1 METTSVDPIQ
11 KLSPK
16 KILKIMKD
24 RQKSAKAVNR
34 VYTSDQYM
42 DGFTRK
48 MYRNKLAYY
57 QNGMRIKDKETIQRI
72 NSRSLTKP
80 TI

>member
-1 METTSVDPIQ
+1 
-11 KLSPK
+11 
-16 KILKIMKD
+16 MKD
-24 RQKSAKAVNR
+24 PEKSAKAVNL

-72 NSRSLTKP
+72 NQLAIPPAWKMFGFAHWKMVIYKLP
-80 TI
+80 V